1 MRIGERH
8 NHGDHPPRGAI
19 DWRTWRLYGLIVLA
33 TLVGVELAARVF
45 DWSPSARNF
54 RSGDGLG
61 MSRYN
66 YSPSGFGDLMPR
78 QDGHWVTWFHRPYHV
93 ETNSAGLRNTEAVSA
108 NAFRILAVGD
118 SQTFGPFLAN
128 EETWP
133 AWTENYLRQ
142 RDRSAD
148 RTQVFNAGIVGYT
161 IVDEL
166 GYLRDKA
173 LAFNPQLVV
182 LAVFEN
188 DLRDLLKERDGVKK
202 RPAHSLLTGVANA
215 FRTFGRSLAVVSL
228 VNDIKSRIQLA
239 SADVDIHRGVHGAT
253 GWAPP
258 SANDAALAQ
267 RYTLHFNE
275 TVRLLKSKA
284 IELAVLFIPAANS
297 LEPGSPSVM
306 EPVIRAA
313 TGANH
318 TPYLDLTPILGKERD
333 PVARLY
339 LLQRGPGGELEGDG
353 HLSREGNAVIG
364 RALADWL
371 VEKRLVR

>member
-1 MRIGERH
+1 MAILVGS
-8 NHGDHPPRGAI
+8 PRGAI
-19 DWRTWRLYGLIVLA
+19 DWRTLRLYALIALA
-33 TLVGVELAARVF
+33 TLVGVELVVRVF
-45 DWSPSARNF
+45 DWTPRARDF

-66 YSPSGFGDLMPR
+66 YSPSGFGDLMPG

-93 ETNSAGLRNTEAVSA
+93 ETNSAGLRNTETASGKA
-108 NAFRILAVGD
+108 LRILAVGD

-128 EETWP
+128 EDTWP

-173 LAFNPQLVV
+173 LAFAPSLVV

-202 RPAHSLLTGVANA
+202 RPANTVLTGVANA
-215 FRTFGRSLAVVSL
+215 FRTLGRNLAVVSL
-228 VNDIKSRIQLA
+228 VNDIKSRMQLA
-239 SADVDIHRGVHGAT
+239 AADVDIHRSVHGAT

-258 SANDAALAQ
+258 SAHDAALAQ
-267 RYTLHFNE
+267 RYTAHFND
-275 TVRLLKSKA
+275 TVRLLKSQA
-284 IELAVLFIPAANS
+284 IDLAVLFIPAADS
-297 LEPGSPSVM
+297 LDPGSPSVM

-313 TGANH
+313 TAANH

-339 LLQRGPGGELEGDG
+339 LLQRGPGGELKGDG

-364 RALADWL
+364 RALAEWL
-371 VEKRLVR
+371 VERGLVR